1 MKRAKTVIFSITGA
15 LLSATAYLLWVTR
28 KKKETQ
34 TVFGTDKSK
43 EEATVSSSS
52 TSAPELYKTAGVKKL
67 ELKNIPESLTFSD
80 SSYDFTGMARVHP
93 NEHDKYNVDVLDNN
107 GSFLGNIVK
116 NRRLSHSLSEWHAGE
131 VFAFGK
137 IKTTNNESAL
147 SGIVYI
153 PAGLNNSQIED
164 LKNVFEKLNT
174 RHRILSKPD
183 VSSEEYL
190 QILDDHKFISRVLV
204 QLDIVDEI
212 DASLSKKIIPALSRQ
227 LEDEQNFEGLLK
239 LEKHSDLID
248 ALSERFAAAT
258 YKRISKA
265 REKLS

>member
-1 MKRAKTVIFSITGA
+1 MKKVKSVIFSIAGT
-15 LLSATAYLLWVTR
+15 LLSATACLLWMTR

-34 TVFGTDKSK
+34 IVSGTDDAK
-43 EEATVSSSS
+43 EDTTVSPSA
-52 TSAPELYKTAGVKKL
+52 TSAPELYRTVGVKKL

-80 SSYDFTGMARVHP
+80 SSYDFTGLARVHP

-137 IKTTNNESAL
+137 INKSNNESAL

-153 PAGLNNSQIED
+153 SAGLNSSQTED
-164 LKNVFEKLNT
+164 LKNVFEKLNK

-183 VSSEEYL
+183 ISSEEYL
-190 QILDDHKFISRVLV
+190 QILDDHKFISRVLF

-227 LEDEQNFEGLLK
+227 LEDEQNYEGLLK

-248 ALSERFAAAT
+248 ELSERFAAAT
-258 YKRISKA
+258 YKRIRKA